1 MIQDNETAEQMASD
15 LEQVDFN
22 CLGTEAMFTSYDE
35 LNKGN
40 DIDKE
45 GMWWETGV
53 GAGAYPHSFKRPRP
67 CWFILEKVVHQDA
80 SFV

>member
-1 MIQDNETAEQMASD
+1 VIQDNETAEQMASD

-45 GMWWETGV
+45 GM
-53 GAGAYPHSFKRPRP
+53 
-67 CWFILEKVVHQDA
+67 
-80 SFV
+80 

>member
-1 MIQDNETAEQMASD
+1 VIQDNETADQMASD
-15 LEQVDFN
+15 LEQVDLN

-45 GMWWETGV
+45 GTLHIV
-53 GAGAYPHSFKRPRP
+53 LHYCHRSCPTRLRF
-67 CWFILEKVVHQDA
+67 EKNVT
-80 SFV
+80 SCLS